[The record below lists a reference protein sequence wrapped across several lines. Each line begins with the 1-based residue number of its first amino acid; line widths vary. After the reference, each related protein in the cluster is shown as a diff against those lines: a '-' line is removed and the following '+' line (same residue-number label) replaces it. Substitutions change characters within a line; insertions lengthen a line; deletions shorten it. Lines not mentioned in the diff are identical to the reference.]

1 MKKKPIHIAKP
12 LSGKEIIKALGIS
25 KEIQEEVKRLIMKSK
40 WSKFECIRG
49 LNTENKGSNIKT
61 INGDI

>member
-1 MKKKPIHIAKP
+1 MKTKP

-25 KEIQEEVKRLIMKSK
+25 KEVQEEAERLIKKSK

-61 INGDI
+61 VNGDM